1 MLQNLRRFVF
11 ALALGAMLFM
21 MVPVRAHAQYGQS
34 SAEQRAYQAGYNNGV
49 NDANQHKP
57 LNLTTGNWKGVNLQA
72 YQRGYQAGYRNE
84 NRTVS
89 GGNGG
94 EGNGRDRDHDR
105 DHDADRDPGR
115 DDHDRG
121 HDGDRDRDREG
132 RDRDH
137 DADRDRGRD
146 DRDRD
151 HDADRDRDKG
161 GNSYPQNSPQQRAYQ
176 AGYNN
181 GVNDANQHKALN
193 LTTGNW
199 KGLNLQAYQ
208 RGYEAGYRSI
218 GRGGYRH

>member
-11 ALALGAMLFM
+11 ALALGATLFM
-21 MVPVRAHAQYGQS
+21 MAPVQAHAQYGQNS
-34 SAEQRAYQAGYNNGV
+34 TEQRAYQAGYNNGV

-57 LNLTTGNWKGVNLQA
+57 LNLTTGNWKGSNLQA
-72 YQRGYQAGYRNE
+72 YQRGYQAGYRSE
-84 NRTVS
+84 NRNLN

-94 EGNGRDRDHDR
+94 EGNRRDRDHDGDRDRDHDR
-105 DHDADRDPGR
+105 DP
-115 DDHDRG
+115 
-121 HDGDRDRDREG
+121 
-132 RDRDH
+132 

-151 HDADRDRDKG
+151 HDADHDRDRG
-161 GNSYPQNSPQQRAYQ
+161 GNAYPQNSAQQRAYQ

-199 KGLNLQAYQ
+199 KGVNLQAYQ